1 MPAAA
6 LVLVLTAAVFH
17 SSWNALTKQ
26 ARDQFAF
33 LCLAVAVGSMVFLP
47 VTLWALPP
55 GGVPAAAWP
64 FVVATIVL
72 HALYFYALGRSYR
85 SGEFSLVYPVARG
98 LGVALV
104 PIFAALLLDE
114 RPSAVGAVGITLVVV
129 GIVAL
134 QWVGRPRAA
143 EAISRS
149 VPGSQ
154 GRSERPG
161 GVGGLWPSAPRWL
174 NPGTG
179 WALLTGVTI
188 AAYALVDKAG
198 VSRLH
203 PVPYIGL
210 MFVGS
215 LLLLLPAVLTDTER
229 FQREWAAN
237 RRAILVAAAMTL
249 TAYLLVLFAF
259 RLSKAGY
266 VVAAREVS
274 IVISVVI
281 GRLWF
286 GERRLTARLAGAALV
301 LAGVICL
308 ALAR

>member
-6 LVLVLTAAVFH
+6 LVLVLAAAVFH
-17 SSWNALTKQ
+17 SCWNALTKN

-33 LCLAVAVGSMVFLP
+33 LCLAVAVASVVFLP
-47 VTLWALPP
+47 VTLWALPA

-64 FVVATIVL
+64 FVIATVVL

-104 PIFAALLLDE
+104 PVFAALLLDE
-114 RPSAVGAVGITLVVV
+114 RPSTAGALGIALVVV

-134 QWVGRPRAA
+134 QWVGRTRKAA
-143 EAISRS
+143 GARLSF
-149 VPGSQ
+149 G
-154 GRSERPG
+154 
-161 GVGGLWPSAPRWL
+161 A
-174 NPGTG
+174 GTG
-179 WALLTGVTI
+179 WALLTGLTN
-188 AAYALVDKAG
+188 AGYALVDKAG

-215 LLLLLPAVLTDTER
+215 LLLLVPAALADRGR
-229 FQREWAAN
+229 FQREWTTN
-237 RRAILVAAAMTL
+237 RRAIFVASALTL

-266 VVAAREVS
+266 VVAARESS
-274 IVISVVI
+274 IVVSVLI

-286 GERRLTARLAGAALV
+286 GERRLAARLAGAALV
-301 LAGVICL
+301 LAGVVCL

>member
-1 MPAAA
+1 MPTAA
-6 LVLVLTAAVFH
+6 LALVLTAAVLH
-17 SSWNALTKQ
+17 SCWNALTKR

-33 LCLAVAVGSMVFLP
+33 LCSAVAVASVLFLP
-47 VTLWALPP
+47 VTLWTLPA
-55 GGVPAAAWP
+55 GGVPATAWP
-64 FVVATIVL
+64 FVAATVAL
-72 HALYFYALGRSYR
+72 HTLYFYALGRSYR

-104 PIFAALLLDE
+104 PVLAAVLLDE
-114 RPSAVGAVGITLVVV
+114 RPSPLGAIGIGFVVV

-134 QWVGRPRAA
+134 QRIGRL
-143 EAISRS
+143 
-149 VPGSQ
+149 VPV
-154 GRSERPG
+154 
-161 GVGGLWPSAPRWL
+161 VGGRWRL
-174 NPGTG
+174 GPGTG
-179 WALLTGVTI
+179 WALLTGLTI

-215 LLLLLPAVLTDTER
+215 LLALLPAALLDVDR
-229 FQREWAAN
+229 FRREWMAN
-237 RRAILVAAAMTL
+237 WRTILVASALTL

-274 IVISVVI
+274 IVFSVVI
-281 GRLWF
+281 GRVWF
-286 GERRLTARLAGAALV
+286 GERRLAARLVGAGLV
-301 LAGVICL
+301 LAGLVCL

>member
-6 LVLVLTAAVFH
+6 LALVLAAALFH
-17 SSWNALTKQ
+17 SCWNALTKG

-33 LCLAVAVGSMVFLP
+33 LCLAVAVASVLFLP
-47 VTLWALPP
+47 VTLSALPA

-64 FVVATIVL
+64 YVIATIVL

-104 PIFAALLLDE
+104 PLFAALLLDE
-114 RPSAVGAVGITLVVV
+114 QPSAVGALGIALVVV

-134 QWVGRPRAA
+134 QWIGS
-143 EAISRS
+143 SRS
-149 VPGSQ
+149 AASPNLRFG
-154 GRSERPG
+154 
-161 GVGGLWPSAPRWL
+161 A
-174 NPGTG
+174 GTG
-179 WALLTGVTI
+179 WALLTGLTI
-188 AAYALVDKAG
+188 AGYALVDKAG

-215 LLLLLPAVLTDTER
+215 LLLLVPAALADRGR
-229 FQREWAAN
+229 FRREWTTN
-237 RRAILVAAAMTL
+237 WRAILVASVMTL

-266 VVAAREVS
+266 VVAARETS
-274 IVISVVI
+274 IVISVLI

-286 GERRLTARLAGAALV
+286 GERRLAARLAGAALV
-301 LAGVICL
+301 LAGVVCL

>member
-6 LVLVLTAAVFH
+6 LALVLTAAFFH
-17 SSWNALTKQ
+17 SCWNALTKN

-33 LCLAVAVGSMVFLP
+33 LCLAVAVASVLFLP
-47 VTLWALPP
+47 VTLWSLPP

-64 FVVATIVL
+64 YVIATIAL

-104 PIFAALLLDE
+104 PLFAALWLDE
-114 RPSAVGAVGITLVVV
+114 RPSAVGALGIALVVV

-134 QWVGRPRAA
+134 QRIGS
-143 EAISRS
+143 SRS
-149 VPGSQ
+149 VAGPGLRF
-154 GRSERPG
+154 G
-161 GVGGLWPSAPRWL
+161 A
-174 NPGTG
+174 GTG
-179 WALLTGVTI
+179 WALLTGLTI
-188 AAYALVDKAG
+188 AGYALVDKAG

-215 LLLLLPAVLTDTER
+215 LLLLVPAAVADRGR
-229 FQREWAAN
+229 FQREWTTN
-237 RRAILVAAAMTL
+237 RRAILVASVMTL

-266 VVAAREVS
+266 VVAARETS
-274 IVISVVI
+274 IVISVLI
-281 GRLWF
+281 GRFWF
-286 GERRLTARLAGAALV
+286 GERRLAPRLAGAALV
-301 LAGVICL
+301 LAGVVCL

>member
-1 MPAAA
+1 MPAGA
-6 LVLVLTAAVFH
+6 LVLVLTAALFH
-17 SSWNALTKQ
+17 SCWNALTKN

-33 LCLAVAVGSMVFLP
+33 LCLAVAVASVVFLP
-47 VTLWALPP
+47 VTLWTLPP

-64 FVVATIVL
+64 YVIATIVL

-104 PIFAALLLDE
+104 PLLAVVFLDE
-114 RPSAVGAVGITLVVV
+114 RPSAVGALGIGLVVI

-134 QWVGRPRAA
+134 QRVSISPPTAGGR
-143 EAISRS
+143 
-149 VPGSQ
+149 
-154 GRSERPG
+154 GRLG
-161 GVGGLWPSAPRWL
+161 A
-174 NPGTG
+174 GTG
-179 WALLTGVTI
+179 WALLTGLTI
-188 AAYALVDKAG
+188 AGYALVDKAG

-215 LLLLLPAVLTDTER
+215 FALLVPAALADRPR
-229 FQREWAAN
+229 FAREWAVN
-237 RRAILVAAAMTL
+237 RRAILIASAMTL

-266 VVAAREVS
+266 VVAARETS
-274 IVISVVI
+274 IVISVLI
-281 GRLWF
+281 GRFWF
-286 GERRLTARLAGAALV
+286 GERRLAARLAAAALV
-301 LAGVICL
+301 LAGLVCL

>member
-1 MPAAA
+1 MANLSGAA
-6 LVLVLTAAVFH
+6 LALVLTAALFH
-17 SSWNALTKQ
+17 SCWNALTKQ

-33 LCLAVAVGSMVFLP
+33 LCLAVAVGSVLFLP

-55 GGVPAAAWP
+55 GGVPAVAWP
-64 FVVATIVL
+64 YVVATIVL

-104 PIFAALLLDE
+104 PIFAALFLDE
-114 RPSAVGAVGITLVVV
+114 RRSAAGALGIALVVV
-129 GIVAL
+129 GIIAL
-134 QWVGRPRAA
+134 QWIGRPPAA
-143 EAISRS
+143 VGARRRL
-149 VPGSQ
+149 GS
-154 GRSERPG
+154 
-161 GVGGLWPSAPRWL
+161 
-174 NPGTG
+174 GTG

-215 LLLLLPAVLTDTER
+215 LLLLLPAVLANVER
-229 FQREWAAN
+229 FRREWTAN
-237 RRAILVAAAMTL
+237 WRAILVASVMTL

-274 IVISVVI
+274 IVFSVVI

-286 GERRLTARLAGAALV
+286 AERHLAARLAGAALV

>member
-6 LVLVLTAAVFH
+6 LVLVLAAALFH
-17 SSWNALTKQ
+17 SCWNALTKN

-33 LCLAVAVGSMVFLP
+33 LCLAVAVASVVFLP
-47 VTLWALPP
+47 LTLWALPP
-55 GGVPAAAWP
+55 GGVPVAAWP
-64 FVVATIVL
+64 YVIATVAL

-104 PIFAALLLDE
+104 PVFAALLLDE
-114 RPSAVGAVGITLVVV
+114 RPSTVGALGIALVVA

-134 QWVGRPRAA
+134 QWVGT
-143 EAISRS
+143 SRS
-149 VPGSQ
+149 AETARLSFG
-154 GRSERPG
+154 
-161 GVGGLWPSAPRWL
+161 
-174 NPGTG
+174 PGTG
-179 WALLTGVTI
+179 WALLTGLTI
-188 AAYALVDKAG
+188 AGYALVDKAG

-215 LLLLLPAVLTDTER
+215 LLLLIPAALSDRGR
-229 FQREWAAN
+229 FRREWATSW
-237 RRAILVAAAMTL
+237 RAILVASAMTL

-259 RLSKAGY
+259 RFSKAGY
-266 VVAAREVS
+266 VVAARETS

-286 GERRLTARLAGAALV
+286 GERRLAARLAGAALV
-301 LAGVICL
+301 LAGVVCL
-308 ALAR
+308 AFAR

>member
-6 LVLVLTAAVFH
+6 LALVLTAAVFH
-17 SSWNALTKQ
+17 ASWNALTKR
-26 ARDQFAF
+26 AHDQLAF
-33 LCLAVAVGSMVFLP
+33 LCLAVGLAGVVFLP

-55 GGVPAAAWP
+55 AGVPAGAWP
-64 FVVATIVL
+64 FIAATVAL
-72 HALYFYALGRSYR
+72 HALYFYALGRSYG
-85 SGEFSLVYPVARG
+85 SGEFSLVYPIARG

-104 PIFAALLLDE
+104 PGLAALLLDE
-114 RPSAVGAVGITLVVV
+114 RPSRVGALGIALVVV

-134 QWVGRPRAA
+134 QRIGTARGAARARLGA
-143 EAISRS
+143 
-149 VPGSQ
+149 
-154 GRSERPG
+154 
-161 GVGGLWPSAPRWL
+161 
-174 NPGTG
+174 GTG
-179 WALLTGVTI
+179 WALLTGLTI
-188 AAYALVDKAG
+188 AGYALVDKAG

-215 LLLLLPAVLTDTER
+215 VLVLLPLAVARRER
-229 FQREWAAN
+229 FAREWRLN
-237 RRAILVAAAMTL
+237 GRTIVAAAAL
-249 TAYLLVLFAF
+249 SLVAYLLVLFAF
-259 RLSKAGY
+259 RLSKTGY

-286 GERRLTARLAGAALV
+286 GERRLPARLAGAAFV
-301 LAGVICL
+301 LAGVLCI

>member
-1 MPAAA
+1 MPATA
-6 LVLVLTAAVFH
+6 LVLVLTAALFH
-17 SSWNALTKQ
+17 SCWNALTKN

-33 LCLAVAVGSMVFLP
+33 LCLAVAVASVLFLP

-55 GGVPAAAWP
+55 GGVPLAAWP
-64 FVVATIVL
+64 FVVATIAL

-85 SGEFSLVYPVARG
+85 SGEFSLVYPLARG
-98 LGVALV
+98 LGVGLV
-104 PIFAALLLDE
+104 PVFAALWLDE
-114 RPSAVGAVGITLVVV
+114 RPSAVGALGIALVAV

-134 QWVGRPRAA
+134 QWVGRPAA
-143 EAISRS
+143 AVGAR
-149 VPGSQ
+149 
-154 GRSERPG
+154 GRLG
-161 GVGGLWPSAPRWL
+161 A
-174 NPGTG
+174 GTG
-179 WALLTGVTI
+179 WALLTGLTI

-210 MFVGS
+210 MFAGS
-215 LLLLLPAVLTDTER
+215 LLLLLPAAFADGRR
-229 FQREWAAN
+229 FRREWTAN
-237 RRAILVAAAMTL
+237 WRAILVASAMTL

-274 IVISVVI
+274 IVVSVVI

-286 GERRLTARLAGAALV
+286 GERRLVARLAGATLV
-301 LAGVICL
+301 LAGVVCL
-308 ALAR
+308 AFAR

>member
-1 MPAAA
+1 MPTAA
-6 LVLVLTAAVFH
+6 LVLVLTAALFH

-33 LCLAVAVGSMVFLP
+33 LCLAVAVGSVLFLP

-104 PIFAALLLDE
+104 PVFAAPFLDE
-114 RPSAVGAVGITLVVV
+114 RPSAVGALGIALVVV
-129 GIVAL
+129 GIISL
-134 QWVGRPRAA
+134 QWVGRPHAA
-143 EAISRS
+143 A
-149 VPGSQ
+149 GT
-154 GRSERPG
+154 RPRLG
-161 GVGGLWPSAPRWL
+161 
-174 NPGTG
+174 PGTG

-215 LLLLLPAVLTDTER
+215 LLLLLPAALTNVER
-229 FQREWAAN
+229 FRREWTAN
-237 RRAILVAAAMTL
+237 WRTILVASAMTL

-274 IVISVVI
+274 IVLSVVI

-286 GERRLTARLAGAALV
+286 GERRLAARLAGATLV

>member
-6 LVLVLTAAVFH
+6 LALVLTAALFH
-17 SSWNALTKQ
+17 SGWNALTKN

-33 LCLAVAVGSMVFLP
+33 LCLAVGVASVLFLP
-47 VTLWALPP
+47 VTLWTLPP

-64 FVVATIVL
+64 FVIATVVI

-104 PIFAALLLDE
+104 PVVAALLLDE
-114 RPSAVGAVGITLVVV
+114 HPSRVGTLGIALVVV

-134 QWVGRPRAA
+134 QWVGRPR
-143 EAISRS
+143 
-149 VPGSQ
+149 VTTG
-154 GRSERPG
+154 
-161 GVGGLWPSAPRWL
+161 PRW
-174 NPGTG
+174 GGGIG

-215 LLLLLPAVLTDTER
+215 LLLLLPAVFVAPGR
-229 FQREWAAN
+229 FRREWTAN
-237 RRAILVAAAMTL
+237 WRAILVASAMTL

-274 IVISVVI
+274 IVFSVVI

-286 GERRLTARLAGAALV
+286 GERHLAARLAGATSVLAGLVCLV
-301 LAGVICL
+301 LA
-308 ALAR
+308 R

>member
-1 MPAAA
+1 MPTAA
-6 LVLVLTAAVFH
+6 LALVLTAALFH
-17 SSWNALTKQ
+17 ASWNALAKR

-33 LCLAVAVGSMVFLP
+33 LCLALAVASVLFLP
-47 VTLWALPP
+47 VTLWALPA

-64 FVVATIVL
+64 FVIATVVL
-72 HALYFYALGRSYR
+72 HALYFYTLGRSYR
-85 SGEFSLVYPVARG
+85 SGEFSVVYPIARG

-104 PIFAALLLDE
+104 PVLAVFLLDE
-114 RPSAVGAVGITLVVV
+114 RPSALGAVGIGFVVV

-134 QWVGRPRAA
+134 QRLGRVVPDMGGPERAPQA
-143 EAISRS
+143 PLSARGT
-149 VPGSQ
+149 PAKPW
-154 GRSERPG
+154 RPSTYADSLG
-161 GVGGLWPSAPRWL
+161 A
-174 NPGTG
+174 GTG
-179 WALLTGVTI
+179 WAVLTGLTI

-198 VSRLH
+198 VGRLH

-210 MFVGS
+210 MFVGC
-215 LLLLLPAVLTDTER
+215 LLLLLPLALVNVER
-229 FQREWAAN
+229 VRGEWKAN
-237 RRAILVAAAMTL
+237 WRTILVASAMTL

-281 GRLWF
+281 GRVWF
-286 GERRLTARLAGAALV
+286 GERRLAARFVGAGLV
-301 LAGVICL
+301 LAGLVCL

>member
-6 LVLVLTAAVFH
+6 LVLVLTAALLH
-17 SSWNALTKQ
+17 SCWNALTKN

-33 LCLAVAVGSMVFLP
+33 LCLAVAAASVVFLP

-64 FVVATIVL
+64 YVTATVLL

-85 SGEFSLVYPVARG
+85 SGEFSLVYPLARG

-104 PIFAALLLDE
+104 PPFAALLLDE
-114 RPSAVGAVGITLVVV
+114 RPSTVGALGIALVVA

-134 QWVGRPRAA
+134 QWVGSSRA
-143 EAISRS
+143 
-149 VPGSQ
+149 PGSA
-154 GRSERPG
+154 RLSLG
-161 GVGGLWPSAPRWL
+161 G
-174 NPGTG
+174 GTG
-179 WALLTGVTI
+179 WALLTGLTI
-188 AAYALVDKAG
+188 AGYALVDKAG

-215 LLLLLPAVLTDTER
+215 LLLLVPAALADRGR
-229 FQREWAAN
+229 FRREWTTN
-237 RRAILVAAAMTL
+237 RPSILVASAMTL

-266 VVAAREVS
+266 VVAARETS

-286 GERRLTARLAGAALV
+286 GERRLAARLAGAALV
-301 LAGVICL
+301 LAGVVCL
-308 ALAR
+308 AFAR